1 MPKKMLLFIL
11 TCLLTLASA
20 LQLYA
25 SEPGQANAKAE
36 AVKLLDQG
44 RSQEAY
50 DLLKQMYEKANNDT
64 ETAFM
69 LGQAAM
75 KLNRPGE
82 AVRLYEEILANDPK
96 LPRVRL
102 ELGRAYTAM
111 GELQKA
117 KDLFRTVLSES
128 PPPAVG
134 ENILKYLGSLE
145 SQKPWNLRLSAG
157 YVYDSN
163 VNAGPTGNTIL
174 MFGLPFQL
182 SNDSVMTGDYGYNA
196 SLGIGHQ
203 LPLLRNMLLQSDIQY
218 NRTEYAKMREYN
230 SDVFS
235 ISSGP
240 TLRNDS
246 FIVSMPLIFEHAW
259 VNKERYSRAVGIGP
273 QIMAP
278 ITQKLSANASWTGQ
292 LKEYF
297 VNGGMRDGNIWS
309 ASVGA
314 RYDLWE
320 RGYLQASWRH
330 TDEKTKYD
338 YLDNQSNGVNAGLY
352 SGLPAGFAFYLSSGG
367 SKTGYDAREAA
378 FTTPREDSQYTA
390 VANISKE
397 FGTTG
402 LSAAVGYSYTRN
414 DSSLS
419 LYDYRRSQVTAQLS
433 YSH

>member
-1 MPKKMLLFIL
+1 MPNSVLVCML
-11 TCLLTLASA
+11 TCLISLASGFPLHA
-20 LQLYA
+20 A
-25 SEPGQANAKAE
+25 EPEQTNGKIR

-44 RSQEAY
+44 HSQEAY
-50 DLLKQMYEKANNDT
+50 DLLKQMYEDARDDK

-82 AVRLYEEILANDPK
+82 AARLYEEILAKDPK

-196 SLGIGHQ
+196 GFGIGHQ
-203 LPLLRNMLLQSDIQY
+203 LPLLRNVLLQSDIQY
-218 NRTEYAKMREYN
+218 NRTEYAKMRTYN

-246 FIVSMPLIFEHAW
+246 YIVSVPVIFEHAW
-259 VNKERYSRAVGIGP
+259 VHKERYSRAVGIGP
-273 QIMAP
+273 QIMVP
-278 ITQKLSANASWTGQ
+278 VTQKLSANASWTGQ

-297 VNGGMRDGNIWS
+297 VNSGMRDGNIWS

-330 TDEKTKYD
+330 TDEKTRYD

-352 SGLPAGFAFYLSSGG
+352 SGLPAGFALYLSSGF
-367 SKTGYDAREAA
+367 SLTGYDAKEAA
-378 FTTPREDSQYTA
+378 FLTHREDCQYSA

-397 FGTTG
+397 FGVTG
-402 LSAAVGYSYTRN
+402 LSAAVGYTYTRN
-414 DSSLS
+414 DSNLS

-433 YSH
+433 YAY